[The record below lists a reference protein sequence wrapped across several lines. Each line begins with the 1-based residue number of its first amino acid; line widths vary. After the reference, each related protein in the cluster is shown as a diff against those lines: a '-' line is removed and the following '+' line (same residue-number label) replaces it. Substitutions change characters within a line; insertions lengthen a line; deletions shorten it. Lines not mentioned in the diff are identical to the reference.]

1 MPLPSEKT
9 RAEFIIGNELGLH
22 FRAAALVV
30 RTLEEFAS
38 SVTISNGESKA
49 DARSVL
55 DLMTLAAAR
64 GTPIV
69 VEAEGPD
76 AEAAVAALGRL
87 IGANFDE

>member
-1 MPLPSEKT
+1 MPPPNDKL
-9 RAEFIIGNELGLH
+9 RAEFMVENELGLH

-30 RTLEEFAS
+30 RTMEPFSA
-38 SVTISNGESKA
+38 SVTISNGESAA

-64 GTPIV
+64 GTALI

-76 AEAAVAALGRL
+76 AAEAVLALGTL
-87 IGANFDE
+87 INNRFDE

>member
-1 MPLPSEKT
+1 MPPPSDKK
-9 RAEFIIGNELGLH
+9 RAEFTIGNELGLH

-30 RTLEEFAS
+30 RALEGFS
-38 SVTISNGESKA
+38 SNVTISNGDTKA

-76 AEAAVAALGRL
+76 AEAAVTALGRL
-87 IGANFDE
+87 IAANFDE